1 MTIRTEIREALAV
14 LVRQAVPDLK
24 EVFPSRPF
32 SVDAADLPLAFCYFT
47 EGAEGDYSLDEES
60 ESAPLMVS
68 IYVTEHNQADAD
80 LDVLADKVKLKGD
93 DLGGLLLEGL
103 SAPTWQYGVDE
114 LGTGLA
120 SLTLNFNATW
130 SEQ

>member
-1 MTIRTEIREALAV
+1 MTIRTEIREALAD

-32 SVDAADLPLAFCYFT
+32 SVAANDLPLAFCYFT

-68 IYVTEHNQADAD
+68 IYVIEHNQADAD

-114 LGTGLA
+114 QGTGLA

>member
-1 MTIRTEIREALAV
+1 MTIRTEIREALAD
-14 LVRQAVPDLK
+14 LVRQAVPALK

-32 SVDAADLPLAFCYFT
+32 SVDATDLPLAFCYFT

-68 IYVTEHNQADAD
+68 IYVTEHNQADAE